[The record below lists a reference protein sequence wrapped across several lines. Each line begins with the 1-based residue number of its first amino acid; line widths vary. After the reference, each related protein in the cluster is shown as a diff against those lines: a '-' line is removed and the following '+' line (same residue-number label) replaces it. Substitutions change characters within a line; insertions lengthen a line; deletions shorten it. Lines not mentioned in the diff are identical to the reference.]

1 MELSYMTV
9 KLWSLKY
16 CESGS
21 RSAIQLAG
29 ELAGGCRGQRPLLG
43 GPGRSPQPILYSANW
58 GLSERRTDWESQ
70 PVTALCP
77 HIHGRSPMTPKSSGP
92 PATTPNEWSTLL
104 SRAQH
109 IPHLPTVCSPRFRA
123 CEGQFYLYS
132 RDLWLYNLEGRG
144 PIGITTLPWSTWGV
158 VAVGATSSS
167 SPNRGLLAPRPWLV
181 HLAGAIQPPVP
192 VTCLFMLVAAHGQT
206 FFHTSNVVSGVHN
219 FSGYGRTIVGIMKE
233 ITADPEYN
241 IVQYRAKGLSRSQ
254 RSGAHPSLLH
264 PIQESAEQFHPHACP
279 LPYRCLPL
287 ALFFFPVR
295 IYDTNARG
303 DKKHLNSFLAVAL
316 TIAACLMVLIVLKY
330 VLTLA
335 ASFRIITFCV
345 LLLLILW
352 PLRVAVA
359 AMRQEFIESDKF
371 LLETNILVSGS
382 QSEPGKDT
390 EEAPSQY
397 PASSIDAAIQ
407 NTRVHMNIIQ
417 AVCTGNFWLLFIAM
431 GLARPLVMAIMWFI
445 RTGGHVIIASG
456 FPGNLYIGSTLVGVC
471 FGSLWSLMP
480 TITSEIFGL
489 SHMGTI
495 FNTIAIASPVGSY
508 ILSERVIGYI
518 YDKEATGDG
527 NSCYGTHCFML
538 SSLILASVA
547 FFWFLVNLLLFFRT
561 RSSY

>member
-1 MELSYMTV
+1 
-9 KLWSLKY
+9 
-16 CESGS
+16 
-21 RSAIQLAG
+21 
-29 ELAGGCRGQRPLLG
+29 
-43 GPGRSPQPILYSANW
+43 
-58 GLSERRTDWESQ
+58 
-70 PVTALCP
+70 
-77 HIHGRSPMTPKSSGP
+77 
-92 PATTPNEWSTLL
+92 
-104 SRAQH
+104 
-109 IPHLPTVCSPRFRA
+109 
-123 CEGQFYLYS
+123 
-132 RDLWLYNLEGRG
+132 
-144 PIGITTLPWSTWGV
+144 
-158 VAVGATSSS
+158 
-167 SPNRGLLAPRPWLV
+167 
-181 HLAGAIQPPVP
+181 
-192 VTCLFMLVAAHGQT
+192 MLVAAHGQT

-219 FSGYGRTIVGIMKE
+219 FSGYGRTIVGIMKGFL
-233 ITADPEYN
+233 
-241 IVQYRAKGLSRSQ
+241 GLS
-254 RSGAHPSLLH
+254 GAVLIRVYYTLFKNQPSNFILM
-264 PIQESAEQFHPHACP
+264 
-279 LPYRCLPL
+279 L
-287 ALFFFPVR
+287 ALFP
-295 IYDTNARG
+295 T
-303 DKKHLNSFLAVAL
+303 AV
-316 TIAACLMVLIVLKY
+316 
-330 VLTLA
+330 
-335 ASFRIITFCV
+335 S
-345 LLLLILW
+345 LLLFFFS
-352 PLRVAVA
+352 PVAVA